1 MLINFELR
9 MQNIRKSNI
18 ILVRLPGFAKNMPV
32 LKSIDNQKKTF
43 IHCLNKHFCV
53 HNKYI
58 RCTIVNSKLFK
69 RISEGIYTFTR
80 LKFSNILLHC
90 HDTQSL

>member
-18 ILVRLPGFAKNMPV
+18 ILVRLPCFAKNMPV

-43 IHCLNKHFCV
+43 IHRLNKHFCV
-53 HNKYI
+53 HYKYI
-58 RCTIVNSKLFK
+58 HCTIVNNKIVQTYFRGNLYFYQIKIFK
-69 RISEGIYTFTR
+69 HFIT
-80 LKFSNILLHC
+80 LP
-90 HDTQSL
+90 